1 MKPFKYKKRKG
12 LKRTLSGKC
21 NSCGVEKERL
31 PTKRTCADCLSK
43 KRRNS
48 EPLTIEEAKRVFR
61 YNPETGE
68 LFSIQDDGSYKLRN
82 YTNPRGDV
90 VVNVRYKK
98 YYAHRIIFMLEG
110 IDPTGL
116 QVDHKDGNPSNNR
129 RDNLRLVSN
138 HENQKNRAVPKN
150 NKTGVIG
157 VYKVG
162 EKWLASI
169 RVNGRTIH
177 IGTYTSQELALEARK
192 KAEEKYG
199 FHSNHGR
206 KPEQNTVE
214 NVKYF

>member
-1 MKPFKYKKRKG
+1 MKPFKCKKIKG
-12 LKRTLSGKC
+12 LNRI
-21 NSCGVEKERL
+21 NS
-31 PTKRTCADCLSK
+31 
-43 KRRNS
+43 N
-48 EPLTIEEAKRVFR
+48 PLTIEEAKRVFR

-68 LFSIQDDGSYKLRN
+68 LFSIQNDGSYKLRN
-82 YTNPRGDV
+82 YKNPRGDV

-150 NKTGVIG
+150 NKTGVMG

-177 IGTYTSQELALEARK
+177 IGTYTSQELAFEARK
-192 KAEEKYG
+192 EAEIKYG
-199 FHSNHGR
+199 FHRNHGR
-206 KPEQNTVE
+206 NQEQNHTEKV
-214 NVKYF
+214 NGMQ

>member
-1 MKPFKYKKRKG
+1 MKPFKYKKLKG
-12 LKRTLSGKC
+12 LKRILSGKC

-31 PTKRTCADCLSK
+31 PTKRTCADCLK
-43 KRRNS
+43 EKRRNS
-48 EPLTIEEAKRVFR
+48 KPLTLEEAKRVFR

-82 YTNPRGDV
+82 YKNPRGDV

-110 IDPTGL
+110 IDPEGSH
-116 QVDHKDGNPSNNR
+116 VDHIDGNPSNNR

-138 HENQKNRAVPKN
+138 QENQKNKQLPKN
-150 NKTGVIG
+150 NKSGVMG

-162 EKWLASI
+162 DKWLASI
-169 RVNGRTIH
+169 RIDGRTIH
-177 IGTYTSQELALEARK
+177 IGSYNTKEDASDARK
-192 KAEEKYG
+192 QEEEKYG

-214 NVKYF
+214 KVKCA